1 MSGCPQ
7 GLRLWRTVAVAVAD
21 DGAADGGSGRWCG
34 GWRGNKRCGGL
45 RWRQTVQHTATAAIH
60 RSYTP
65 CFRNRLRYSVG
76 GMPISWVKTLE

>member
-21 DGAADGGSGRWCG
+21 DGAADGGSGRW
-34 GWRGNKRCGGL
+34 CGGL